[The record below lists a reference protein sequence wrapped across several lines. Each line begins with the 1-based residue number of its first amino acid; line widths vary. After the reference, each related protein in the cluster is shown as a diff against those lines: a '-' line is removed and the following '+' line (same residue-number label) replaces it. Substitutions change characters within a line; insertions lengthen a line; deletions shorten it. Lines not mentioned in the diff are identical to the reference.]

1 MSRYA
6 IYGSEGCARDV
17 IPSLRRQ
24 IAAQGDSTDGDI
36 VCVDDNPARVGNIVQ
51 GCRVI
56 SFEDLQSEP
65 DRQVNVCIADPRIRR
80 KVTDK
85 CAAAGFGFFS
95 ITDETHL
102 RFDNTTVGEGA
113 LCCANTMLNTDIVI
127 GRHFHCNIYSY
138 VSHDCCIGDF
148 VTFAPRVSCNGR
160 VVIDD
165 YAFIGSAAVL
175 KQGTQEAPL
184 RIGRSAVVG
193 MGAVV
198 TRDVP
203 DGAVV
208 VGNPAKI
215 IRTQEPE
222 SKE

>member
-1 MSRYA
+1 MNRYA

-24 IAAQGDSTDGDI
+24 ISAQGRSAGDDI
-36 VCVDDNPARVGNIVQ
+36 VCVDDNSARVGEIVQ
-51 GCRVI
+51 NCRVI
-56 SFEDLQSEP
+56 SFEDLKSEP
-65 DRQVNVCIADPRIRR
+65 DREVNVCIADPRIRR
-80 KVTDK
+80 KVSDK
-85 CAAAGFGFFS
+85 CAAAGFNFFS
-95 ITDETHL
+95 VTDDTHL
-102 RFDNTTVGEGA
+102 RFDDTTVGEGA
-113 LCCANTMLNTDIVI
+113 VCCANTMLNTDIVI

-138 VSHDCCIGDF
+138 VSHDCRIGDF

-165 YAFIGSAAVL
+165 YAFIGSGAVL
-175 KQGTQEAPL
+175 KQGTREAPL
-184 RIGRSAVVG
+184 RVGRNAVVG

-215 IRTQEPE
+215 IRTLEPE
-222 SKE
+222 D

>member
-1 MSRYA
+1 MNRYA

-24 IAAQGDSTDGDI
+24 IAAKGSSPEDDI
-36 VCVDDNPARVGNIVQ
+36 VCVDDNPARVGDIVQ

-56 SFEDLQSEP
+56 SFEDLKSDP
-65 DRQVNVCIADPRIRR
+65 DREVNVCIADPRIRR

-85 CAAAGFGFFS
+85 CTAAGFNFFS
-95 ITDETHL
+95 IIDDTHL

-113 LCCANTMLNTDIVI
+113 VCCANTMLNVDIVI
-127 GRHFHCNIYSY
+127 GRHFHCNIFSY
-138 VSHDCCIGDF
+138 VSHDCRIGDF

-165 YAFIGSAAVL
+165 YAFIGSGAVL

-184 RIGRSAVVG
+184 RVGRNAIVG

-208 VGNPAKI
+208 VGNPAKV
-215 IRTQEPE
+215 IRTLELE
-222 SKE
+222 D